1 MGECG
6 GGGRGV
12 GSVGESGGGWGRGKW
27 VITKGII
34 FLFLRLYPLKC
45 AKICVR
51 DTLRLSRSRLF
62 EDCRVFA
69 HGVIKILSRRMREDA
84 KTRKRSRLP
93 SSGVNSCLDPNVFYF
108 GPPIITK

>member
-1 MGECG
+1 MRYIGVRRRVVG
-6 GGGRGV
+6 GGGEMAGKGEWASVEGEGGRE
-12 GSVGESGGGWGRGKW
+12 VGESGGGWGRREW

-69 HGVIKILSRRMREDA
+69 HGVIKILSRRMREDT
-84 KTRKRSRLP
+84 KTRKR
-93 SSGVNSCLDPNVFYF
+93 
-108 GPPIITK
+108 